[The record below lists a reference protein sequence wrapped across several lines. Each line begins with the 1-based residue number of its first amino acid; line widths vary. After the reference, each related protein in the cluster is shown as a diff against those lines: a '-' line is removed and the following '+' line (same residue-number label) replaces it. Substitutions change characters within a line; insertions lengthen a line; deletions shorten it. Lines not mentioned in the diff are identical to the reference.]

1 MEIKIE
7 KKEKIKNLIL
17 VLVAGLM
24 LLIVSVPGL
33 WTKKSSEKTNAGR
46 SVAEDYKEQIG
57 NSAEQR
63 LETILSEVKGA
74 GKVESMIFFQG
85 GDEKGEIEGILIVA
99 EGAGNAEI
107 VRYISDAAEALF
119 GIPKHKII
127 ILPMQI
133 KGK

>member
-7 KKEKIKNLIL
+7 KKEKIKNLVL

-33 WTKKSSEKTNAGR
+33 WTKKSSEKTTAGG
-46 SVAEDYKEQIG
+46 SVAEDYKEQMG